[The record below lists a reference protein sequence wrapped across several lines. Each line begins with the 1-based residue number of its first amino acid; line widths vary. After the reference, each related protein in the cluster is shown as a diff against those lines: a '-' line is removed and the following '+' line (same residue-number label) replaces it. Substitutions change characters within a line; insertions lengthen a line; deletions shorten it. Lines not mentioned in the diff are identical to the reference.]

1 MSISVYC
8 QWCGAANNT
17 AGRCT
22 DMMCRGGDARP
33 AVVEVGSDPVGDS
46 YRTRMVKDW
55 EPGGTIDQLR
65 IEIAALRARVET
77 AEKDRNDAWKHEQT
91 LIDELHEAGGA
102 LDDAGVGRHEDDEI
116 ASGIEKLAKD
126 RDELLDQWFKVGN
139 LFWPH
144 REPDD
149 GWSADEVADEVK
161 ALRARVAAL
170 EAVER
175 AAREYRRLMRF
186 CMESPDSTRQDEEDR
201 DVAED
206 ALDAALAAV
215 EVPRG

>member
-1 MSISVYC
+1 VSHETKIVHGKPLGDSKRWIAQC
-8 QWCGAANNT
+8 SCG
-17 AGRCT
+17 RRSDSWLDC
-22 DMMCRGGDARP
+22 DDARANLANMHP
-33 AVVEVGSDPVGDS
+33 PGVLLSDPRDA
-46 YRTRMVKDW
+46 
-55 EPGGTIDQLR
+55 
-65 IEIAALRARVET
+65 EIA
-77 AEKDRNDAWKHEQT
+77 
-91 LIDELHEAGGA
+91 
-102 LDDAGVGRHEDDEI
+102 
-116 ASGIEKLAKD
+116 
-126 RDELLDQWFKVGN
+126 
-139 LFWPH
+139 
-144 REPDD
+144 
-149 GWSADEVADEVK
+149 

>member
-65 IEIAALRARVET
+65 IEIAALRARVEQLT
-77 AEKDRNDAWKHEQT
+77 GCH
-91 LIDELHEAGGA
+91 AGPGTTTRACGA
-102 LDDAGVGRHEDDEI
+102 CSTCWANVVERLET
-116 ASGIEKLAKD
+116 
-126 RDELLDQWFKVGN
+126 
-139 LFWPH
+139 
-144 REPDD
+144 
-149 GWSADEVADEVK
+149 
-161 ALRARVAAL
+161 RVAAL

-175 AAREYRRLMRF
+175 AAREYRAADLAGF
-186 CMESPDSTRQDEEDR
+186 GSTDTHEAQAAWERR
-201 DVAED
+201 WNAAAD
-206 ALDAALAAV
+206 ALDAALAAL
-215 EVPRG
+215 EVNRG

>member
-144 REPDD
+144 MEPDD

-170 EAVER
+170 EAVEL
-175 AAREYRRLMRF
+175 AAREYRRLQY
-186 CMESPDSTRQDEEDR
+186 DSLEATHGDSIAASAARR
-201 DVAED
+201 V
-206 ALDAALAAV
+206 LDAALASL